1 MSSIGTI
8 SAKAQAPAGSPP
20 AGKPRR
26 SRAAR
31 SGALKGWAF
40 NLPYILG
47 FLGVYVA
54 PVGYAIWQ
62 STQKQ
67 MRSGLG
73 FGAPKTVF
81 AGFGNFTTVFKD
93 SDFWTSIVR
102 VVLVAVVEIPVVLGL
117 ALVMALLLDV
127 VGRRTAKYFRL
138 GFLVPYM
145 VPGVVATL
153 IWLYLYS
160 PVASPFVSG
169 AKHLGATLDF
179 FGPITT
185 YFSLGNVL
193 VWEQI
198 GFNMILIAAALQAV
212 PAELFEAA
220 RLDGAGD
227 LRIAWSIKIPAVRP
241 VLVFTGMFS
250 IIAMLQLFTE
260 PIILRQLNPGAIST
274 TFTPMQSI
282 YTSTFS
288 DLNYDYAAAMS
299 VVLALVTGVLAFVFY
314 RFTNRRAAA

>member
-8 SAKAQAPAGSPP
+8 SARAEADAASAPPGR
-20 AGKPRR
+20 PRGG
-26 SRAAR
+26 RAAR
-31 SGALKGWAF
+31 SGAAKGWLF
-40 NLPYILG
+40 NLPYLLG

-54 PVGYAIWQ
+54 PVAYAVWQ

-73 FGAPKTVF
+73 FGTPRTVF
-81 AGFGNFTTVFKD
+81 AGFGNFSTVLGD
-93 SDFWTSIVR
+93 SGFWSSVLR
-102 VVLVAVVEIPVVLGL
+102 VILIALVEIPIVLGL
-117 ALVMALLLDV
+117 ALLMALLLDV
-127 VGRRTAKYFRL
+127 VGRRTAKYFRF

-153 IWLYLYS
+153 VWLYLYS
-160 PVASPFVSG
+160 PVASPFISA
-169 AKHLGATLDF
+169 AKSFGTTIDF
-179 FGPITT
+179 FGSVTT

-198 GFNMILIAAALQAV
+198 GFNMILISAALQAV
-212 PAELFEAA
+212 PRELFEAA
-220 RLDGAGD
+220 RLDGAGEA
-227 LRIAWSIKIPAVRP
+227 RIAWSVKVPAVRP

-260 PIILRQLNPGAIST
+260 PLILRQLNPGAIST
-274 TFTPMQSI
+274 TFTPMQTI

>member
-1 MSSIGTI
+1 MSIGTI
-8 SAKAQAPAGSPP
+8 SAKSDARSGTAP
-20 AGKPRR
+20 PRR
-26 SRAAR
+26 PGRRRTAR
-31 SGALKGWAF
+31 SGAAKGWLF

-54 PVGYAIWQ
+54 PVVYALWQ
-62 STQKQ
+62 STEKQ

-73 FGAPKTVF
+73 FGTPRTVF
-81 AGFGNFTTVFKD
+81 AGFGNFSTVLGD
-93 SDFWTSIVR
+93 SGFWSSILR
-102 VVLVAVVEIPVVLGL
+102 VILIAVVEIPVVLGL
-117 ALVMALLLDV
+117 ALIMALLLDV
-127 VGRRTAKYFRL
+127 VGTRSAKYFRL

-160 PVASPFVSG
+160 PIASPFVSA
-169 AKHLGATLDF
+169 AKHFGTTIDF
-179 FGPITT
+179 FTSYTT

-198 GFNMILIAAALQAV
+198 GFNMILIAAALQAI
-212 PAELFEAA
+212 PRELFEAA
-220 RLDGAGD
+220 RLDGAGEA
-227 LRIAWSIKIPAVRP
+227 RIAWSVKVPAVRP

-299 VVLALVTGVLAFVFY
+299 VVLALITGVLAFVFY
-314 RFTNRRAAA
+314 RFTNRRAAL

>member
-8 SAKAQAPAGSPP
+8 SARAGADAASAPPGR
-20 AGKPRR
+20 PRGG
-26 SRAAR
+26 RAAR
-31 SGALKGWAF
+31 SGAAKGWLF
-40 NLPYILG
+40 NLPYLLG

-54 PVGYAIWQ
+54 PVAYAVWQ

-73 FGAPKTVF
+73 FGTPRTVF
-81 AGFGNFTTVFKD
+81 AGFGNFSTVLGD
-93 SDFWTSIVR
+93 SGFWSSVLR
-102 VVLVAVVEIPVVLGL
+102 VILIALVEIPIVLGL
-117 ALVMALLLDV
+117 ALLMALLLDV
-127 VGRRTAKYFRL
+127 VGRRTAKYFRF

-153 IWLYLYS
+153 VWLYLYS
-160 PVASPFVSG
+160 PVASPFISA
-169 AKHLGATLDF
+169 AKSFGTTIDF
-179 FGPITT
+179 FGSVTT

-198 GFNMILIAAALQAV
+198 GFNMILISAALQAV
-212 PAELFEAA
+212 PRELFEAA
-220 RLDGAGD
+220 RLDGAGEA
-227 LRIAWSIKIPAVRP
+227 RIAWSVKVPAVRP

-260 PIILRQLNPGAIST
+260 PLILRQLNPGAIST
-274 TFTPMQSI
+274 TFTPMQTI

>member
-1 MSSIGTI
+1 MSIGTI
-8 SAKAQAPAGSPP
+8 SAKSDAHAGSAP
-20 AGKPRR
+20 PRR
-26 SRAAR
+26 PGRRRTAR
-31 SGALKGWAF
+31 SGAAKGWLF

-54 PVGYAIWQ
+54 PVVYAVWQ
-62 STQKQ
+62 STEKQ

-73 FGAPKTVF
+73 FGTPRTVF
-81 AGFGNFTTVFKD
+81 AGFGNFSTVLGD
-93 SDFWTSIVR
+93 SGFWSSIVR
-102 VVLVAVVEIPVVLGL
+102 VILIAVVEIPVVLGL
-117 ALVMALLLDV
+117 ALIMALLLDV

-160 PVASPFVSG
+160 PIASPFVSA
-169 AKHLGATLDF
+169 AKHFGTTIDF
-179 FGPITT
+179 FSSVTT

-198 GFNMILIAAALQAV
+198 GFNMILISAALQAV
-212 PAELFEAA
+212 PRELFEAA
-220 RLDGAGD
+220 RIDGAGEA
-227 LRIAWSIKIPAVRP
+227 RIAWSVKVPAVRP

-299 VVLALVTGVLAFVFY
+299 VVLALITGVLAFVFY

>member
-1 MSSIGTI
+1 MSIGTI
-8 SAKAQAPAGSPP
+8 SAQTAEKAGPAR
-20 AGKPRR
+20 ARRPRR
-26 SRAAR
+26 LRTAR
-31 SGALKGWAF
+31 SGAGKGWLF

-54 PVGYAIWQ
+54 PVGYALWQ

-73 FGAPKTVF
+73 FGAPRTVF
-81 AGFGNFTTVFKD
+81 AGFRNFSAVLED
-93 SDFWTSIVR
+93 GDFWSSMIR
-102 VVLVAVVEIPVVLGL
+102 VILIAAVEIPVVLGL
-117 ALVMALLLDV
+117 ALIMALVLDV
-127 VGRRTAKYFRL
+127 AGRRTAKAFRL

-160 PVASPFVSG
+160 PVASPFVG
-169 AKHLGATLDF
+169 AAKRFGTTLDF
-179 FGPITT
+179 FGPVTT

-198 GFNMILIAAALQAV
+198 GFNMILISAALQAV

-227 LRIAWSIKIPAVRP
+227 LRIAWSIKVPAVRP

-274 TFTPMQSI
+274 TFTPMQSV

-288 DLNYDYAAAMS
+288 DLDYDYAAAMS
-299 VVLALVTGVLAFVFY
+299 VVLALITGVLAFVFY
-314 RFTNRRAAA
+314 RFTNRRTAA

>member
-1 MSSIGTI
+1 MSIGTI
-8 SAKAQAPAGSPP
+8 SAKKAQASAGSAPAGR
-20 AGKPRR
+20 PRR

-31 SGALKGWAF
+31 SGAAKGWAF

-54 PVGYAIWQ
+54 PVGYALWQ

-81 AGFGNFTTVFKD
+81 AGFGNFTTVFED
-93 SDFWTSIVR
+93 GDFWASIVR
-102 VVLVAVVEIPVVLGL
+102 VILIAVIEIPVVLGL
-117 ALVMALLLDV
+117 ALAMALLLDV
-127 VGRRTAKYFRL
+127 VSRRTAKYFRF

-160 PVASPFVSG
+160 PIASPFVSA
-169 AKHLGATLDF
+169 AKHLGGTLDF
-179 FGPITT
+179 FTSVTT

-193 VWEQI
+193 VWEQV
-198 GFNMILIAAALQAV
+198 GFNMILISAALQAV
-212 PAELFEAA
+212 PRELFEAA
-220 RLDGAGD
+220 RLDGAGEA
-227 LRIAWSIKIPAVRP
+227 RIAWSVKVPAVRP

>member
-8 SAKAQAPAGSPP
+8 SARSQGKTEPAPHGR
-20 AGKPRR
+20 PRR
-26 SRAAR
+26 RRSAR
-31 SGALKGWAF
+31 LGTRKGWLF

-54 PVGYAIWQ
+54 PVAYALWQ

-73 FGAPKTVF
+73 FGAPRTVF
-81 AGFGNFTTVFKD
+81 AGFGNFSSVLGD
-93 SDFWTSIVR
+93 SDFWSSVIR
-102 VVLVAVVEIPVVLGL
+102 VILIAVVEIPVVLGL

-127 VGRRTAKYFRL
+127 VGKRTAKYFRL

-153 IWLYLYS
+153 LWLYLYS
-160 PVASPFVSG
+160 PVASPFISA
-169 AKHLGATLDF
+169 AKHFGTTIDF
-179 FGPITT
+179 FGSVST

-198 GFNMILIAAALQAV
+198 GFNMILISAALQAV
-212 PAELFEAA
+212 PRELFEAA
-220 RLDGAGD
+220 RLDGAGEA
-227 LRIAWSIKIPAVRP
+227 RIAWSVKVPAVRP

-299 VVLALVTGVLAFVFY
+299 VVLALITGVLAFVFY

>member
-1 MSSIGTI
+1 MSIGTI
-8 SAKAQAPAGSPP
+8 NERAETDARSAPSGR
-20 AGKPRR
+20 PRGR
-26 SRAAR
+26 QGAR
-31 SGALKGWAF
+31 SGAAKGWLF

-54 PVGYAIWQ
+54 PVVYAVWQ

-73 FGAPKTVF
+73 FGTPRTVF
-81 AGFGNFTTVFKD
+81 AGFGNFSTVLSD
-93 SDFWTSIVR
+93 SGFWSSVVR
-102 VVLVAVVEIPVVLGL
+102 VILIAVVEIPIVLGL
-117 ALVMALLLDV
+117 ALLMALLLDV
-127 VGRRTAKYFRL
+127 VGRRTAKYFRF

-160 PVASPFVSG
+160 PVASPFVSA
-169 AKHLGATLDF
+169 AKSLGTTIDF
-179 FGPITT
+179 FSSVTT

-198 GFNMILIAAALQAV
+198 GFNMILISAALQAV
-212 PAELFEAA
+212 PRELFEAA
-220 RLDGAGD
+220 RLDGAGET
-227 LRIAWSIKIPAVRP
+227 RIAWSVKVPAVRP

-260 PIILRQLNPGAIST
+260 PLILRQLNPGAIST

-288 DLNYDYAAAMS
+288 DLDYDYAAAMS

>member
-1 MSSIGTI
+1 MSIGTI
-8 SAKAQAPAGSPP
+8 SAGTGASATSAPSGRP
-20 AGKPRR
+20 GKRR
-26 SRAAR
+26 SAR
-31 SGALKGWAF
+31 SGAAKGWLF

-54 PVGYAIWQ
+54 PVVYAVWQ

-73 FGAPKTVF
+73 FGTPRTVF
-81 AGFGNFTTVFKD
+81 AGFGNFSTVLSD
-93 SDFWTSIVR
+93 SGFWSSVVR
-102 VVLVAVVEIPVVLGL
+102 VILIAVVEIPIVLGL
-117 ALVMALLLDV
+117 ALLMALLLDV
-127 VGRRTAKYFRL
+127 VGRRTAKYFRF

-160 PVASPFVSG
+160 PVASPFVSA
-169 AKHLGATLDF
+169 AKSLGTTIDF
-179 FGPITT
+179 FGSVTT

-198 GFNMILIAAALQAV
+198 GFNMILISAALQAV
-212 PAELFEAA
+212 PRELFEAA
-220 RLDGAGD
+220 RLDGAGET
-227 LRIAWSIKIPAVRP
+227 RIAWSVKVPAVRP

-260 PIILRQLNPGAIST
+260 PLILRQLNPGAIST

-288 DLNYDYAAAMS
+288 DLDYDYAAAMS

>member
-1 MSSIGTI
+1 MGIGTI
-8 SAKAQAPAGSPP
+8 SAPSSARTGPERAGRER
-20 AGKPRR
+20 ARR
-26 SRAAR
+26 SAR
-31 SGALKGWAF
+31 SGARKGWLF

-47 FLGVYVA
+47 FLAVYVA
-54 PVGYAIWQ
+54 PVGYALWQ
-62 STQKQ
+62 STEKQ

-73 FGAPKTVF
+73 FGTPRTVF
-81 AGFGNFTTVFKD
+81 TGFSNFSSVISD
-93 SDFWTSIVR
+93 SGFWESMLR
-102 VVLVAVVEIPVVLGL
+102 VVLIAVVEIPVVLGL
-117 ALVMALLLDV
+117 ALLMALLLDV

-138 GFLVPYM
+138 GVLLPYM

-153 IWLYLYS
+153 VWLFLYS
-160 PVASPFVSG
+160 PVASPIISTVKGFG
-169 AKHLGATLDF
+169 GTLDF
-179 FGPITT
+179 FTSVNT

-198 GFNMILIAAALQAV
+198 GFNMILISAALQAV
-212 PAELFEAA
+212 PRELFEAA
-220 RLDGAGD
+220 RIDGAGEA
-227 LRIAWSIKIPAVRP
+227 RIAWSVKVPAVRP

-250 IIAMLQLFTE
+250 IIGMLQLFTE
-260 PIILRQLNPGAIST
+260 PLILRQLDPAAIST

-299 VVLALVTGVLAFVFY
+299 LVLAVVTGVLAFVFY